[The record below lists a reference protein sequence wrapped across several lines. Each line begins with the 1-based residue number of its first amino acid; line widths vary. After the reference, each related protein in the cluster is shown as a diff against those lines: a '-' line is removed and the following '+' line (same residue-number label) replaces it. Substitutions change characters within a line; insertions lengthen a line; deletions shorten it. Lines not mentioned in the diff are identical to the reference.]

1 MRTAAFIFLAVAL
14 WFPVL
19 RWSRLSEVQRYI
31 AMAVLG
37 AAFVFYLQHPT
48 HTACEE
54 NNTCD
59 QSGY

>member
-1 MRTAAFIFLAVAL
+1 MRIAAFIFLAVAF

-19 RWSRLSEVQRYI
+19 RWSRMSQVQRYA

-37 AAFVFYLQHPT
+37 AAFVFYQYHPT

-54 NNTCD
+54 SNTCD